1 MVGKIS
7 RFLRN
12 ASIEKQILFI
22 TMSVSGIALFF
33 AFIAFIVIDLV
44 SYRNQ
49 LITDLKDE
57 AQLVGGIA
65 APALDFRYP
74 ESAVEPIKQ
83 YLSNKDNILFT
94 VLYDSAQQ
102 IFLTYPPLSETR
114 YNSVDFIEPAV
125 SDASFMFFD
134 NYLEVYVPVFIER
147 EREEGEPKYQEQVG
161 SIYMKATLK
170 SFYRRLYQYTI
181 VLLGVYGGA
190 LGIAYLLSLL
200 FQRFLSRPILSLAEK
215 TKEISEEKD
224 YSVRLENDRNDEVGT
239 LIDGFNEMLEQI
251 QRQNTDLVLAKE
263 QAEES
268 ARAKEQFLAN
278 MSHEIRTPMNG
289 VFGVADL
296 LLDTNLDQQQ
306 REYLQ
311 QIKTSADHLL
321 VIINDILDL
330 SKIESGKL
338 IFEDGKVDFPL
349 EVDSMLAGV
358 RIKAREK
365 GLSLEKNIDPRL
377 PRYFI
382 GDPVRLKQILLNLLS
397 NSVKFTAQGSVKL
410 SAELLEEEEK
420 TIKIRFSV
428 EDTGIGI
435 AKDKQEDIFSSFT
448 QASSDTTR
456 RYGGTGLG
464 LAICKDLVEMQGGC
478 IWLESE
484 LGKGSAFI
492 FELSYKKYEDADQEE
507 EKRRSTALAERV
519 GREDTSTRG
528 ARILVAEDNQVNQML
543 VTTMLK
549 KWEYEVEVVENG
561 ILAFEQVRDQ
571 KFDLVLMDVHM
582 PELDG
587 YEATRRIRAEL
598 AGTKQEIPIIAMT
611 ASALKGEEER
621 CLNAGMNDYI
631 SKPFDKK
638 VLQEKIVL
646 LISPQGKKRID
657 TKKSYE

>member
-65 APALDFRYP
+65 APALDFQYP
-74 ESAVEPIKQ
+74 ESAVEPLKQ
-83 YLSNKDNILFT
+83 YLGNKNNILFT

-114 YNSVDFIEPAV
+114 YDSTDFSKPAV
-125 SDASFMFFD
+125 TDASFMFFD
-134 NYLEVYVPVFIER
+134 NYLEVYIPVFIER
-147 EREEGEPKYQEQVG
+147 EREKGEPKYQEQVG
-161 SIYMKATLK
+161 SIYMKGTLK
-170 SFYRRLYQYTI
+170 AFYRRLYQYTF

-200 FQRFLSRPILSLAEK
+200 FQRFLSRPILTLAEK

-338 IFEDGKVDFPL
+338 VFEDGKVDFPL

-365 GLSLEKNIDPRL
+365 DLTLEKDIDPRL
-377 PRYFI
+377 PRYFV
-382 GDPVRLKQILLNLLS
+382 GDPVRLKQVLLNLLS
-397 NSVKFTAQGSVKL
+397 NAVKFTAQGSVKL
-410 SAELLEEEEK
+410 SAKLLEEKDK
-420 TIKIRFSV
+420 TIKIRFAV

-435 AKDKQEDIFSSFT
+435 PEDKQEDIFSSFT

-464 LAICKDLVEMQGGC
+464 LAICKDLVEMQGGH

-484 LGKGSAFI
+484 LGKGSTFI
-492 FELSYKKYEDADQEE
+492 FELVYKKYEESDQEE

-519 GREDTSTRG
+519 GREDASTRG

-549 KWEYEVEVVENG
+549 KWEYEVE
-561 ILAFEQVRDQ
+561 
-571 KFDLVLMDVHM
+571 
-582 PELDG
+582 
-587 YEATRRIRAEL
+587 
-598 AGTKQEIPIIAMT
+598 
-611 ASALKGEEER
+611 
-621 CLNAGMNDYI
+621 
-631 SKPFDKK
+631 
-638 VLQEKIVL
+638 
-646 LISPQGKKRID
+646 
-657 TKKSYE
+657 